1 MMPGGRGK
9 ELVELT
15 EKPLVSVVIPTYN
28 RAWAVCAAIDSVLAQ
43 DYPAVELIVVD
54 DGSTD
59 GTEELLAAYSTN
71 IIHIRQENKGVA
83 AARNRGVAA
92 AHGPLIAFLDSDDY
106 WLPRKLTAQA
116 AFFHS
121 RPEAL
126 ICQTQEYW
134 IRNGRRVNPRR
145 RHEKPQ
151 GDIFVPSLA
160 LCLVSPS
167 AVMLR
172 KKLLDEVGG
181 FDEALPACEDYDL
194 WLRVSCRYPVY
205 LIDTP
210 LIVKQ
215 GGHADQLSRQPGL
228 DRYRIAAIEKLL
240 AENRLSAGQYRA
252 AAAVFRE
259 KCRIYGAGCI
269 KRGKNAEAA
278 YYQELAGRY

>member
-1 MMPGGRGK
+1 MPGAKGK
-9 ELVELT
+9 ELVEMT

-28 RAWAVCAAIDSVLAQ
+28 RAWAVCAAIDSVMAQ
-43 DYPAVELIVVD
+43 DYPAVEIIVVD

-83 AARNRGVAA
+83 AARNRGIAA
-92 AHGPLIAFLDSDDY
+92 ANGPLIAFLDSDDY
-106 WLPRKLTAQA
+106 WLPRKLSAQA

-134 IRNGRRVNPRR
+134 LRNGRRVNPRR

-151 GDIFVPSLA
+151 GDIFMPSLA

-172 KKLLDEVGG
+172 KELLDEVGG

-194 WLRVSCRYPVY
+194 WLRVSCRHPVY

-215 GGHADQLSRQPGL
+215 GGHADQLSRQAGL

-240 AENRLSAGQYRA
+240 AENRLTAGQYRS
-252 AAAVFRE
+252 AAAVLRE
-259 KCRIYGAGCI
+259 KCRIYAAGCI
-269 KRGKNAEAA
+269 KRGKSAEAA
-278 YYQELAGRY
+278 YYEELAGRY